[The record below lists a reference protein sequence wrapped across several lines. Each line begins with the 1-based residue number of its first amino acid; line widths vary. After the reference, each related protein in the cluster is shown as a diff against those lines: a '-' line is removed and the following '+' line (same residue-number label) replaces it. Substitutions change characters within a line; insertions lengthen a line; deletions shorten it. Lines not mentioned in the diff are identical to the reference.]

1 MAVEIRPIKPTDNE
15 SVARIIRA
23 VMPEFAA
30 HGPGFAI
37 HDREVDT
44 MFETFTLPRS
54 QYVVCILDGK
64 VIGGGGVAPLL
75 GGDRNICELKKM
87 YFLPDGRGLGLGQ
100 KVLSVCL
107 EEARKIGYVYCYLE
121 TFNTMTKAM
130 ELYERN
136 GFKKIPG
143 PLGSTGHFACDTF
156 YQVTL

>member
-1 MAVEIRPIKPTDNE
+1 MAVVIRPIALTDNE
-15 SVARIIRA
+15 SVARIIRV
-23 VMPEFAA
+23 VMPEFGA
-30 HGPGFAI
+30 HGAGFAI

-44 MFETFTLPRS
+44 MFETFNLPRS
-54 QYVVCILDGK
+54 QYFVCDLDGK

-75 GGDRNICELKKM
+75 GGDPTICELKKM

-107 EEARKIGYVYCYLE
+107 EEARRIGYVSCYLE

-136 GFKKIPG
+136 GFRKIPG

-156 YQVTL
+156 YQLTL